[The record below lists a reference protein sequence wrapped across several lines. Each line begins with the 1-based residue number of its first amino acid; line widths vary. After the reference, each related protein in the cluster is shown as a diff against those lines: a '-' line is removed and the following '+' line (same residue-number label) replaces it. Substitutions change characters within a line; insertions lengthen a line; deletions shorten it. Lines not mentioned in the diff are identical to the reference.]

1 MRYQY
6 KDGSYLPESSW
17 SFFKIKKYTPHKSTR
32 YINVDKN
39 DNGILLPE
47 LYDKREIIVAVARH
61 ASPYVLKTLYLWN
74 QMKRVFYI
82 LW

>member
-1 MRYQY
+1 MEEMRYQY

-39 DNGILLPE
+39 DNGILPE
-47 LYDKREIIVAVARH
+47 LYDKRE
-61 ASPYVLKTLYLWN
+61 N
-74 QMKRVFYI
+74 
-82 LW
+82 